1 MDKNRKGKV
10 INILLVICIIITL
23 LLIVLYFNQ
32 SQITT
37 DLIEQEVE
45 SINTVGE
52 GLKPVYNAED
62 IEEVTLSNFL
72 EHKNEFKNAKAKA
85 SIKMPSINLELPIF
99 AGLNQ
104 THLLM
109 GAGEQLENMNPGD
122 VGNYILA
129 SHRMKTSSK
138 LGFHKI
144 DKLKKG
150 DEIYIKKDDKTFIYK
165 VYLVK
170 YITNSETKYLEDIKD
185 KAILTLYTCQHFS
198 RHGENPNKIV
208 VQAELEKTIVEN

>member
-1 MDKNRKGKV
+1 MNSKRKI
-10 INILLVICIIITL
+10 INILLIICIIITL
-23 LLIVLYFNQ
+23 TLIVLYFNQ

-37 DLIEQEVE
+37 DLIEQEVASVKTE
-45 SINTVGE
+45 GE
-52 GLKPVYNAED
+52 GLKPVYNEEE

-72 EHKNEFKNAKAKA
+72 EHKEEFKNVKSKA
-85 SIKMPSINLELPIF
+85 SISIPSIDLNLPIF

-109 GAGEQLENMNPGD
+109 GAGEQLENMSPGD
-122 VGNYILA
+122 IGNYILA
-129 SHRMKTSSK
+129 SHRMKSSSK

-144 DKLKKG
+144 NKLKNG
-150 DEIYIKKDDKTFIYK
+150 DKIFIKKDGKTYIYK

-170 YITNSETKYLEDIKD
+170 YITNNETKYLDDID
-185 KAILTLYTCQHFS
+185 NRAILTLYTCQNFS

-208 VQAELEKTIVEN
+208 VQAELEETIIED